1 MDYIVTAS
9 PLHDGYPVI
18 VSMKQDEPRRLTEWL
33 RRLRDEVGCI
43 DTFSVKPLSGE
54 LTFAQFVKAVEK
66 YSGESPAG
74 SMRRIRD
81 LGTTL
86 PRALE
91 QMVAASFGATATGEQ
106 VQRVGEIVYELISED
121 GQSISGLTRE
131 ELTSYINKANYAY
144 GQELARKARSRR

>member
-54 LTFAQFVKAVEK
+54 LTFAQFVKGVEK
-66 YSGESPAG
+66 YAGEGPAKASRQG
-74 SMRRIRD
+74 QRRSLD
-81 LGTTL
+81 TTHPPIL
-86 PRALE
+86 ERMIAKAFGPR
-91 QMVAASFGATATGEQ
+91 ATGEQ

-121 GQSISGLTRE
+121 GKSISGLTHE
-131 ELTSYINKANYAY
+131 ELASYITKAKYTY
-144 GQELARKARSRR
+144 YQGIPE